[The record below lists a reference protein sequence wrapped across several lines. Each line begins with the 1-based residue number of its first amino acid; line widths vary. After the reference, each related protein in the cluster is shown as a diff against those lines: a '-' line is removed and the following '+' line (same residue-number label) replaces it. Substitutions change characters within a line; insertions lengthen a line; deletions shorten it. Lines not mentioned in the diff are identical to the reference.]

1 MLHRDVKGSNILLT
15 HTAEVGDDD
24 VDDDDHHGAD
34 HYSKDV
40 HDNNDD
46 DYDNADD
53 LQVRLVDYG
62 VSCTLAD
69 EEERRRS
76 RGRRL
81 MMVMMMMMI
90 VTVILIIKM
99 ITCNNHDGGDAKV
112 GTPYWMAPEVILS
125 GEVDSQEY
133 DQRADVWS

>member
-1 MLHRDVKGSNILLT
+1 MNQDQIAYIIKDVLHALIYLQVVFTTIYDHDHNHHHHHHHDHHHHKENQVLHRDVKGSNILLT

-40 HDNNDD
+40 RDNNDD

-76 RGRRL
+76 RVRRL
-81 MMVMMMMMI
+81 MMI
-90 VTVILIIKM
+90 YI
-99 ITCNNHDGGDAKV
+99 
-112 GTPYWMAPEVILS
+112 
-125 GEVDSQEY
+125 
-133 DQRADVWS
+133 